1 MRRRM
6 WSACVS
12 SQHFFSNMVLPGTS
26 STPPVITRPGSPQ
39 ACASTA
45 VIMLENR
52 IPKIVTRGERE
63 GQVGRGAGPPACRVE
78 THLDPLAQYW
88 RVVFP
93 SRDHRERLAGSWQIH
108 EIG

>member
-12 SQHFFSNMVLPGTS
+12 RYVFFSNMVRPGTS

-45 VIMLENR
+45 VIMLEKRMGLQHAADQPSVHLQARAGN
-52 IPKIVTRGERE
+52 VGGGVGEQEDSGVGELPRLSVAAHRDGRE
-63 GQVGRGAGPPACRVE
+63 
-78 THLDPLAQYW
+78 H
-88 RVVFP
+88 
-93 SRDHRERLAGSWQIH
+93 
-108 EIG
+108 